1 MGIALKALIVGEE
14 RVLGRDEGEK
24 RWVSDIERMFG
35 VLQARRR
42 FVESEREREDR
53 ERIAVEALLLK

>member
-1 MGIALKALIVGEE
+1 MWEK
-14 RVLGRDEGEK
+14 RVLGRDEGVE
-24 RWVSDIERMFG
+24 RWVSDIERML
-35 VLQARRR
+35 VLLQARRR